1 MVDILH
7 RVGINAS
14 PRDVYNALTTLD
26 GLSSWWTSDTQGRPE
41 IGGVIK
47 FRFGDRGFFDM
58 KVLEL
63 EPEKRVMWEVVDGP
77 KEWIGTK
84 VIWDLSPEGAGT
96 TIRFKQQGWRE
107 PVDFMHHCSTKWA
120 SSLFSLKAQLEN
132 GKGSPY
138 PNDFLIS
145 IDFD

>member
-1 MVDILH
+1 M
-7 RVGINAS
+7 GS
-14 PRDVYNALTTLD
+14 
-26 GLSSWWTSDTQGRPE
+26 
-41 IGGVIK
+41 VIT

-63 EPEKRVMWEVVDGP
+63 QPEKRVVWEVVGGP

-107 PVDFMHHCSTKWA
+107 QVDFMHHAAPSGPR
-120 SSLFSLKAQLEN
+120 S
-132 GKGSPY
+132 
-138 PNDFLIS
+138 
-145 IDFD
+145 